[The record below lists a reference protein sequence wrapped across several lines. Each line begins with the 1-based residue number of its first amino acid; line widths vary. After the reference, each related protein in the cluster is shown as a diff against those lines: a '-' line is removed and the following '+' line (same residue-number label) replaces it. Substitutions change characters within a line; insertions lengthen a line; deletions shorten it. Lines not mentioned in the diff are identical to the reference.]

1 MSTYTGHLKASTDV
15 ASRGHG
21 VVPHFRGWLQ
31 NLGATLHRN
40 HERRVAIR
48 ELRALSDRQ
57 LEDIG
62 VVRAEI
68 PEIAKTL
75 SARKA
80 VETRVTD
87 NKVGRASFGAGY
99 CIGHS

>member
-1 MSTYTGHLKASTDV
+1 MSNYTGHLNPSIDV

-21 VVPHFRGWLQ
+21 VVSHLRAWLQ
-31 NLGATLHRN
+31 NLRTTVHRN

-48 ELRALSDRQ
+48 ELRALSDKQ

-62 VVRAEI
+62 VVRVQI
-68 PEIAKTL
+68 PEIVQTL
-75 SARKA
+75 SERKA
-80 VETRVTD
+80 VETRTAD
-87 NKVGRASFGAGY
+87 KKVGTASFGAGY